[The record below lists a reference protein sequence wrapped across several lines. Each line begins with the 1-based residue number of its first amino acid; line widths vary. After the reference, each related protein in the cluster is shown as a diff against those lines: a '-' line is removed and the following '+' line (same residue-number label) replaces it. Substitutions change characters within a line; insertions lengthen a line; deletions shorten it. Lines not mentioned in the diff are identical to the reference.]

1 MNKSLLNFA
10 VLVALLSTV
19 IVITTQRRV
28 VALTDVRPAA
38 PDQGYVVERDTDVAK
53 DEPGPHQ
60 GLGQSTGYIF
70 FEKVP
75 NLKFSFRKRVLHK
88 GASIGYHLQETDEV
102 YYMLSGSGKMTING
116 KEFAVKSGDAV
127 LTRSGSS
134 HGLVQT
140 GDGDL
145 SIIITYQK

>member
-1 MNKSLLNFA
+1 MYKTHIKLVLL
-10 VLVALLSTV
+10 LALLCTITIITMRQGSATASTKS
-19 IVITTQRRV
+19 T
-28 VALTDVRPAA
+28 AA
-38 PDQGYVVERDTDVAK
+38 DDGYVVERDSEVAK
-53 DEPGPHQ
+53 DEPGPHN

-116 KEFAVKSGDAV
+116 KEFAVKSGDAI

-140 GDGDL
+140 GAGDL
-145 SIIITYQK
+145 SIIISFQK

>member
-1 MNKSLLNFA
+1 MYKTHIKLVLL
-10 VLVALLSTV
+10 LALLCMITIITMRQGSATASTKS
-19 IVITTQRRV
+19 T
-28 VALTDVRPAA
+28 AA
-38 PDQGYVVERDTDVAK
+38 DDGYVVERDSEVAK
-53 DEPGPHQ
+53 DEPGPHN

-116 KEFAVKSGDAV
+116 KEFAVKSGDAI
-127 LTRSGSS
+127 LTRSGNS

-140 GDGDL
+140 GEGDL
-145 SIIITYQK
+145 SIIISFQK